1 MPQVIQRDD
10 SELNR
15 DIEEFRTTEERVSLA
30 EKRMEL
36 FDDEAE
42 GEETKEPEPPKDKLF
57 DTLTIQREENAIQA
71 KERELMLKA
80 KQLENEML
88 AIRKAKVDSV
98 LRQFEQQLQRDAQ
111 LEQNRIKEQLH
122 GEYEKQVNRL
132 EAEKSSNM
140 GEIEKLQKQV
150 IGPNAC

>member
-140 GEIEKLQKQV
+140 GEIEKLQKQLED
-150 IGPNAC
+150 